1 MGLWSVSQLGEIVH
15 HEMRAMA
22 PKLLGISLACNAD
35 NKAKAPSRPSLNSRE
50 GILDYN
56 RS

>member
-1 MGLWSVSQLGEIVH
+1 VSQFAEIVH
-15 HEMRAMA
+15 HQMRSMA
-22 PKLLGISLACNAD
+22 PKLLGISLACD
-35 NKAKAPSRPSLNSRE
+35 TDHETKAPSRPGLNSRE

>member
-1 MGLWSVSQLGEIVH
+1 VSQLAEIVH
-15 HEMRAMA
+15 HQMRTMA
-22 PKLLGISLACNAD
+22 PELLGISLACD
-35 NKAKAPSRPSLNSRE
+35 TDHETKAPSRPGLNSRE